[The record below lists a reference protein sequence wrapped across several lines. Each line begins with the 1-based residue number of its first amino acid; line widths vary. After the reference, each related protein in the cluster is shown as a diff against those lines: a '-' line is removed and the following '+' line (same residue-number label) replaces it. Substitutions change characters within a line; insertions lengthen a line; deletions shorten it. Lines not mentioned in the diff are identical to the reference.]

1 MIHVDAIRPD
11 QTEGVV
17 RVFLPFDQD
26 EFGVAVRLED
36 WPDLLDITD
45 KFLVA
50 HHFYEKHGFARLP
63 REELPPSLPVK
74 AVDSIF
80 HRLVITI

>member
-17 RVFLPFDQD
+17 RVFLPFHQD
-26 EFGVAVRLED
+26 EFGVAVRLE
-36 WPDLLDITD
+36 PARPAGHHR
-45 KFLVA
+45 KFLAA
-50 HHFYEKHGFARLP
+50 HRFYEKHGFARLP
-63 REELPPSLPVK
+63 REELPPSLPVMV
-74 AVDSIF
+74 VDSIF